1 MGAHGMTK
9 RIPRASTPP
18 RRRWMQCALAVGAAC
33 LAVSMGAAGP
43 AAGVAP
49 TSLAVTD
56 ATTTGVAIPASDT
69 YTPPTPQDLS
79 ALTWTEAFD
88 ALHTKIEREYA
99 FSEWKHIDWAKLH
112 REYASRIA
120 AAEGNNDRTA
130 YYLALR
136 DYAHELHDGHVSVTD
151 DTSVL
156 AEEAGGSF
164 GLTLARLDDGSVIVT
179 WVAPGGPADLAGIR
193 VGARVWAWGGLPIS
207 IALATTPTTLG
218 PSQPTLARAMY
229 EQTRFL
235 VRAPEGTRTRV
246 LFQNPDSEAT
256 SAELDA
262 IPDDFETLVR
272 TDDESIIKKSGW
284 PQKMV
289 EHEILPGN
297 IGYVQVLAEIDL
309 PDSLPGDHTPTLEQ
323 FRTAISEFNA
333 AGVTGVVVD
342 IRSNSGGSDQMVAD
356 MMASFYSRDSFY
368 EYQNYVVPDTGE
380 FEIWVIDE
388 ATGEYVKPGEGIWI
402 RPGSPQ
408 YTGPV
413 VAIVNNGAISSGEG
427 LAMAIKRL
435 PQGRVVGFAGTNGSF
450 GMVGDGVLMPGGF
463 IIQWPFGQSLD
474 EREIVQIDS
483 RFGFG
488 GVMPTD
494 YVPMTS
500 RNAIDRAAGLDV
512 EIDYALRV
520 LDRMAKIPTVP
531 GAPATVHATA
541 GMGQVAL
548 TWTPPTDTGG
558 LPITRYTATASP
570 GGATCTTWVGVDADP
585 LGCTVTGLTNA
596 TAYTFTV
603 TAHNGRGT
611 GPAASVGPVSPG
623 AAMVPVTPVRIADTR
638 PDQPVAFPTSKRP
651 LTAGT
656 TLEIPVAG
664 SNGIPADA
672 GGVSLNVTAV
682 NPAGPGY
689 LTVFPCGTPVPTT
702 SNLNFTGGQVVPNAV
717 LTGVGTGGRVC
728 VYSST
733 NTDVVVDLNGWLPVG
748 AGFTPQ
754 TPVRVADTR
763 PPSTFAPI
771 AAGGTLEVPVAGRY
785 GVPGDAAAVSLNV
798 TAVGPD
804 GPGFLTVYP
813 CGQPL
818 PNSSNLNYTA
828 GQIVPNTV
836 LAPIG
841 ADGKICV
848 YSQRATN
855 VIVDLSG
862 WFAAAPGFTALTPVR
877 AADTRPGTPVV
888 FPLRKQ
894 QLQAG
899 STLEVPVAIRFGVPA
914 NAGAVSLNVTAVGP
928 SAPGF
933 LTVYPCGQPRPNA
946 SNLNFTAGQI
956 VPNAVFT
963 GVGTGGK
970 VCVFSQQTTDVVVD
984 LNAWT
989 PAN

>member
-1 MGAHGMTK
+1 MSSYQTTK
-9 RIPRASTPP
+9 RFPGGSFIS
-18 RRRWMQCALAVGAAC
+18 RRRRLQRALAVGAAG
-33 LAVSMGAAGP
+33 LAVALGFASP

-49 TSLAVTD
+49 TAPAMSDVA
-56 ATTTGVAIPASDT
+56 AEVAIPASDT
-69 YTPPTPQDLS
+69 YTPPVPQDLS
-79 ALTWTEAFD
+79 ALTWSAAFD

-99 FSEWKHIDWAKLH
+99 FSQWKHIDWAELYRKY
-112 REYASRIA
+112 EPRIA
-120 AAEGNNDRTA
+120 VAEGGNDRTA

-151 DTSVL
+151 DAAVL

-164 GLTLARLDDGSVIVT
+164 GLTLARLDNGSVIVT
-179 WVAPGGPADLAGIR
+179 WVAPGGPAELAGIR

-207 IALATTPTTLG
+207 LALAATPTTLG
-218 PSQPTLARAMY
+218 PSQPTLARSMY

-246 LFQNPDSEAT
+246 LFQNPDSQTTAV
-256 SAELDA
+256 ALDA
-262 IPDDFETLVR
+262 TVDDFETLVR
-272 TDDESIIKKSGW
+272 TSDESVIKKSGW

-297 IGYVQVLAEIDL
+297 IGYVRVLAEIDL

-323 FRTAISEFNA
+323 FRTAISEFTG

-368 EYQNYVVPDTGE
+368 EYQNYVVPETGE
-380 FEIWVIDE
+380 FEIWVSDE
-388 ATGEYVKPGEGIWI
+388 TTGEYGKPGEGIWI
-402 RPGSPQ
+402 RPGVPR

-413 VAIVNNGAISSGEG
+413 VALVNNGTISSGEG

-450 GMVGDGVLMPGGF
+450 GMAGDGVLMPGGF
-463 IIQWPFGQSLD
+463 AVQWPFGQSLD
-474 EREIVQIDS
+474 AREIVQIDS

-500 RNAIDRAAGLDV
+500 SNAIDRAAGRDV

-520 LDRMAKIPTVP
+520 LDRMAKKPTVP
-531 GAPATVHATA
+531 GAPATVHTTA

-558 LPITRYTATASP
+558 LPIIRYTATASP
-570 GGATCTTWVGVDADP
+570 GGASCTTWVGVDADP

-596 TAYTFTV
+596 TAYTFSV

-611 GPAASVGPVSPG
+611 GPVANVGPVSPG
-623 AAMVPVTPVRIADTR
+623 AAIVPVTPVRIADTR
-638 PDQPVAFPTSKRP
+638 PDQPVSFPTNKLP
-651 LTAGT
+651 LSAGA

-664 SNGIPADA
+664 SNGIPTDA

-702 SNLNFTGGQVVPNAV
+702 SNLNFTGGQIVPNAV

-728 VYSST
+728 VYASFT
-733 NTDVVVDLNGWLPVG
+733 TDVVVDLNGWLPVG
-748 AGFTPQ
+748 AGFAAQ

-798 TAVGPD
+798 TAVGPEA
-804 GPGFLTVYP
+804 PGFLTVYP

-818 PNSSNLNYTA
+818 PTSSNLNYTA
-828 GQIVPNTV
+828 GQIVPNSV

-848 YSQRATN
+848 YAQQATN

-862 WFAAAPGFTALTPVR
+862 WFAAAPGFTAITPVR
-877 AADTRPGTPVV
+877 AADTRAGAPVA
-888 FPLRKQ
+888 FPNPKQ
-894 QLQAG
+894 RLQAG
-899 STLEVPVAIRFGVPA
+899 STLEVPVGSQFGVPA

-928 SAPGF
+928 GAPGF
-933 LTVYPCGQPRPNA
+933 LTVYPCGQPRPNS
-946 SNLNFTAGQI
+946 SNLNYTTGQI
-956 VPNAVFT
+956 VPNAVVS

-970 VCVFSQQTTDVVVD
+970 VCIFSQQTTDVVVD